1 MNLAIGNLYLQLG
14 DVESARKYMA
24 QGIDDPDTPPEVLYN
39 YAVSLMK
46 EKKYTAATNPLRR
59 VVQQRPEMYQ
69 GWAALAQ
76 CLRLSKRYP
85 EAVEAYQRT
94 LTLKPDAKHAYN
106 LGVCA
111 KRSDQIEIAIAAY
124 EQALEL
130 DPGYVEAR
138 YNLSLALMDAGR
150 YEEAIAS
157 FDSLLEIE
165 ADSYRVYYSRG
176 LSAYYLGRYDDALDS
191 YELALEQKETVNLYN
206 NIGLVYDKLG
216 QKKKAQSYYK
226 EAKALGSGG

>member
-1 MNLAIGNLYLQLG
+1 M
-14 DVESARKYMA
+14 
-24 QGIDDPDTPPEVLYN
+24 
-39 YAVSLMK
+39 
-46 EKKYTAATNPLRR
+46 
-59 VVQQRPEMYQ
+59 
-69 GWAALAQ
+69 
-76 CLRLSKRYP
+76 
-85 EAVEAYQRT
+85 
-94 LTLKPDAKHAYN
+94 
-106 LGVCA
+106 CA
-111 KRSDQIEIAIAAY
+111 KRSNQIEIAIAAY

-138 YNLSLALMDAGR
+138 YNLSLALMDASR

-165 ADSYRVYYSRG
+165 PDSYRVYYSRG

-191 YELALEQKETVNLYN
+191 YEMALEQKETANLYN

-226 EAKALGSGG
+226 EAKALGAGG